1 MRHVHVQ
8 YIAKACCVHFTS
20 IMSSQL
26 RVFAKY
32 AMKSVNGVLKDVDP
46 DCKGFTLPKSAVEP
60 HTHFLITENTDDSNE
75 VLGQKLFAYMY
86 TLNAIIALLVG
97 AFLLPS
103 LFRIYGNADT
113 NNKTFFENKI
123 KVRFLVVTFLMN
135 TYITLLYAID
145 IFYHILNLGNI
156 NLFVLMKVLYGLT
169 TFGLVIT
176 FIICY
181 HFICKDCECYCICN
195 CKGIVKTLLISLLTL
210 ALTLLILNLLPFIL
224 LLFAHP
230 MNTFALLGIHVALF
244 YTETMAGILITDR
257 LKSCSKYLCDTWCTC
272 TCDWCE
278 CKCDRCTCTCDKCTC
293 TCSKCSSRPCT
304 CEHSCKPEESAELR
318 PLLGEQNGNT
328 QPPVQANNTQK
339 NKKIYMYAC
348 CKLVKLKIIHCCK
361 ILKLICRCK
370 KNWKICCCAIVL
382 FIGSGFVYFSV
393 IIFYQFLFLRNLSSN
408 NLGVD
413 IIIKYLPSIAIGAF
427 GFIIRKGTFSK
438 EDKQE
443 KYWLKLGELL
453 NIKDHEQLDNAKQE
467 KLKTLQS
474 IFVTPANVV

>member
-1 MRHVHVQ
+1 
-8 YIAKACCVHFTS
+8 
-20 IMSSQL
+20 MSSQL

-32 AMKSVNGVLKDVDP
+32 ALKGVNGVLEDVDP
-46 DCKGFTLPKSAVEP
+46 DCKGFTLPESAVEP

-181 HFICKDCECYCICN
+181 HFICKGCECYCICN

-210 ALTLLILNLLPFIL
+210 ALALLILNLLPFIL

-257 LKSCSKYLCDTWCTC
+257 LKSCSKYLCDTWCAC
-272 TCDWCE
+272 TCDWCK
-278 CKCDRCTCTCDKCTC
+278 CKCDRYTFKCGRCTCTCDQCTC
-293 TCSKCSSRPCT
+293 TCSKCSSDPCT
-304 CEHSCKPEESAELR
+304 CEHSCTCKDEELQSLIQ
-318 PLLGEQNGNT
+318 EQKDNT
-328 QPPVQANNTQK
+328 QPPVQNYNTQQPAQNHK
-339 NKKIYMYAC
+339 TQKDKKIYDC
-348 CKLVKLKIIHCCK
+348 CKLVKLKIIRCCK

-370 KNWKICCCAIVL
+370 KIRKICCCATVL

-427 GFIIRKGTFSK
+427 GFVIRKGTFSK
-438 EDKQE
+438 EDKHE

-474 IFVTPANVV
+474 IFVTPANMV